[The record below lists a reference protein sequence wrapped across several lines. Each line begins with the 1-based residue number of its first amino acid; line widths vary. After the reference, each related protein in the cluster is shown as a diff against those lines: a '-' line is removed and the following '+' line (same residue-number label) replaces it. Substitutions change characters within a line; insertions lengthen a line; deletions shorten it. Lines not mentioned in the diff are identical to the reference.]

1 MKRTYSLET
10 VKFLIQSGGY
20 PKIKS
25 GQSSSSDIL
34 NRFNQALATDITNL
48 AVRTSLVAENSSQ
61 TQAVTA
67 VQAAAIAGLFA
78 SLNART
84 TTLQVST
91 MVWVDMHSSAYTE
104 TSNTAEVDYVFGQ
117 ATLPILEDTNLL
129 VQEDAYG
136 DVFLPDD
143 VKIYTAWTD
152 DGSDPSILDY
162 TESTD
167 ARTMLTEQTA
177 WFQTWPGTD
186 PNVTDFWL
194 RIDFPFDFLGREP
207 NVLEIWPLP
216 AFGLTVK
223 EVAYHQFGAVLAS
236 DWTALDLSY
245 LPGYDETLYSN
256 QYVNYAGP
264 LRLHLPQTQISS
276 IRIRVK
282 ATSQAAWGFWR
293 IRLKHLEYEQTAT
306 LKVQNPYGLSV
317 GSYYVK
323 GKDPSDLAELSG
335 SIASNV
341 VSVSMSTDDPFLSP
355 VITGVILQP

>member
-1 MKRTYSLET
+1 MKRTYSLE
-10 VKFLIQSGGY
+10 VIKFLIQSGGY

-25 GQSSSSDIL
+25 GQSSSSDVL
-34 NRFNQALATDITNL
+34 NRFNEAVATDITNL

-61 TQAVTA
+61 TQAA
-67 VQAAAIAGLFA
+67 MAIQSASLAGMFA

-84 TTLQVST
+84 DTLQVST
-91 MVWVDMHSSAYTE
+91 MVWVDMHDDMYVDPA
-104 TSNTAEVDYVFGQ
+104 NTATIDQVFGQ

-136 DVFLPDD
+136 DKFLPDD
-143 VKIYTAWTD
+143 VKVFTAWTD
-152 DGSDPSILDY
+152 DGSEPSILDY

-167 ARTMLTEQTA
+167 ARTMLTEETA

-186 PNVTDFWL
+186 QNITDFWF
-194 RIDFPFDFLGREP
+194 RIDFPFDYLGREP

-216 AFGLTVK
+216 AFGLQIK
-223 EVAYHQFGAVLAS
+223 EVAYHQFGASLS
-236 DWTALDLSY
+236 SNWTALDLSY

-256 QYVNYAGP
+256 QYVNQAGP

-282 ATSQAAWGFWR
+282 STNQAAWGFWR
-293 IRLKHLEYEQTAT
+293 VRLKHLEYNQTAV
-306 LKVQNPYGLSV
+306 LKILNPYGLSV
-317 GSYYVK
+317 GSYYVR

-341 VSVSMSTDDPFLSP
+341 VSISMSTDDPFTSP
-355 VITGVILQP
+355 VITGAILQP